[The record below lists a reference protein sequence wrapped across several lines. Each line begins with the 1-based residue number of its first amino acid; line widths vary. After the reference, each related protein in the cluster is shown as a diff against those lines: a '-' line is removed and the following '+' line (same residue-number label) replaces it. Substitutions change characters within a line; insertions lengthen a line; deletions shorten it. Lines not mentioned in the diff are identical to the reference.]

1 MLVLLIS
8 IFIIT
13 VLLSLLLT
21 YYSKEVLLNAGRVL
35 PDLHK
40 PACVKVPSPGGIAIS
55 ISSILGTLVY
65 MQISGYS
72 HKILLA
78 CYIGSICSFIG
89 LIDDI
94 IPIGPLSKIV
104 VTGVA
109 FTPISLI
116 SVNIVGLPR
125 IIPRCLY
132 PAGSILLGIF
142 VVNASN
148 MVAGFNGLEAG
159 LSSIVNIALFIISIQ
174 LHGVV
179 FAFPHLIILASC
191 IGFLY
196 YNFYP
201 AKIFPGNSGTFAMGG
216 FTAAFAM
223 INGLHIPLF
232 LLFIPHLFDFA
243 VKFQVSFKVKDYGHA
258 KHGEDGIIYPPG
270 YNSLISI
277 LLKRFR
283 LTELKLVLLL
293 WLIELF
299 LSIIIVFYTAKVL
312 F

>member
-1 MLVLLIS
+1 MLILIS
-8 IFIIT
+8 VFIVT

-21 YYSKEVLLNAGRVL
+21 SYSMKVLLNAGSLL

-40 PACVKVPSPGGIAIS
+40 PGQVNVPSPGGIAIL
-55 ISSILGTLVY
+55 ISLLTGTLLYLQV
-65 MQISGYS
+65 SGPN
-72 HKILLA
+72 HEILLA
-78 CYIGSICSFIG
+78 CYVGSICSFIG
-89 LIDDI
+89 LIDDVI
-94 IPIGPLSKIV
+94 PISPLGKIVITGIAFIPIGLN
-104 VTGVA
+104 T
-109 FTPISLI
+109 T
-116 SVNIVGLPR
+116 NIIGLPS
-125 IIPRCLY
+125 IIPQYLY
-132 PAGSILLGIF
+132 SVGSILLGIF

-159 LSSIVNIALFIISIQ
+159 LTSIVNIALFTIAVR
-174 LHGVV
+174 LHGVTS
-179 FAFPHLIILASC
+179 AFPHLILLASC

-232 LLFIPHLFDFA
+232 LLFIPHLTDFII
-243 VKFQVSFKVKDYGHA
+243 KFRISFKVKEYGHA
-258 KHGEDGIIYPPG
+258 QHGEGGIIHPPRYG
-270 YNSLISI
+270 SLIGVM
-277 LLKRFR
+277 LKRLR

-293 WLIELF
+293 WFIELI
-299 LSIIIVFYTAKVL
+299 LSIIVVWCTTKVL